1 MLALQPPLR
10 GRDRE
15 IATLTSQIRGLAAGQ
30 GGLVLLKGPAGAGKT
45 LLLAKA
51 GTIARQCGLRVFHG
65 AADISAQLAPL
76 GALLD
81 ALVVRDDPP
90 VSPDLM
96 RQLTRTPDRRFWA
109 LRELQEGLERA
120 ALANPLAIM
129 LDDLQWADAATLG
142 ALSTLPR
149 RLAAHRILWVLAAR
163 SGELTLPVRA
173 AMRRLEADDA
183 IRVTLNRLDDAAVA
197 E

>member
-30 GGLVLLKGPAGAGKT
+30 GGLVLLKGPAGAGKS

-51 GTIARQCGLRVFHG
+51 ETIARQCGLRVFHG

-120 ALANPLAIM
+120 ALANPLA
-129 LDDLQWADAATLG
+129 
-142 ALSTLPR
+142 SPR
-149 RLAAHRILWVLAAR
+149 RR
-163 SGELTLPVRA
+163 SPGV
-173 AMRRLEADDA
+173 RRLPDHGSFHVRHQSQRPAY
-183 IRVTLNRLDDAAVA
+183 R
-197 E
+197 